1 MRALP
6 LLRPGHSM
14 AFATLPTGQD
24 PDDLVQAEGARAFE
38 AVLEKAEPLINR
50 LWAHEV
56 AAGPLDTPEE
66 CAGLTPRL
74 REIASQLGH
83 EDVRALHGQA
93 FRDRLDALY
102 LSRCPSTPAPSF
114 RDRTPRRKKG
124 FPPLFQ
130 PVPGEAREIHSSR

>member
-1 MRALP
+1 MVEVPILCFDGDAAGQKAAVRAAMRALP

-56 AAGPLDTPEE
+56 ARSEE
-66 CAGLTPRL
+66 HTSELQSLMRISYAVCC
-74 REIASQLGH
+74 SNKK
-83 EDVRALHGQA
+83 RA
-93 FRDRLDALY
+93 
-102 LSRCPSTPAPSF
+102 
-114 RDRTPRRKKG
+114 
-124 FPPLFQ
+124 
-130 PVPGEAREIHSSR
+130 

>member
-1 MRALP
+1 MLYEARFLCLDGRTAGQKASVRAAMRALP

-56 AAGPLDTPEE
+56 AAGPLDKPEQR
-66 CAGLTPRL
+66 AALKQRL
-74 REIASQLGH
+74 RGKNGRES
-83 EDVRALHGQA
+83 RW
-93 FRDRLDALY
+93 DRG
-102 LSRCPSTPAPSF
+102 C
-114 RDRTPRRKKG
+114 K
-124 FPPLFQ
+124 
-130 PVPGEAREIHSSR
+130 